1 MSWEDFY
8 RRRDLIDAVLD
19 AAKAGKQHEP
29 PWRAVPEAI
38 REFGGEE
45 RLLLALQYKW
55 SQVLGGRLRVENS
68 GPEDAGDPRGGKDD
82 TDQVDAV
89 ARAWLSAER
98 DNATLRGLLDS
109 ATAASPALR
118 AANDAELRMLAITA
132 GLAEPGEPDAEVTEV
147 GNAFVAL
154 LRERRRHP
162 GQRPARKANPL
173 GQLLRALA
181 PTA

>member
-19 AAKAGKQHEP
+19 AAKSGTAEP
-29 PWRAVPEAI
+29 PWRAVPAAV

-45 RLLLALQYKW
+45 QLLLALQYKW
-55 SQVLGGRLRVENS
+55 SQALGGRLRAEDS
-68 GPEDAGDPRGGKDD
+68 GPEDAGDVRGGGDR
-82 TDQVDAV
+82 DQIDAV
-89 ARAWLSAER
+89 ARAWLAAAR
-98 DNATLRGLLDS
+98 DNATLRELLD
-109 ATAASPALR
+109 AAMTTSPALR
-118 AANDAELRMLAITA
+118 AAGDAELRMLAIAA

-154 LRERRRHP
+154 LRGRSRHAR
-162 GQRPARKANPL
+162 QRSARKAGPL